1 MHKELFMKAITL
13 AGSGDPEVMTLG
25 EAAKPTPG
33 PDDLLV
39 QVRVSAL
46 NRADTLQR
54 RGLYPPPPG
63 DSEILGLEL
72 AGEVVEWG
80 ANVSGFSEGQRVF
93 GLVGGGGYA
102 EYALLDSQM
111 AMTIPD
117 GWSFEEA
124 AAVPEVFFTA
134 NETVFV
140 LGGLQPG
147 ETLLVH
153 AGGSGV
159 GTAAIQMASQIG
171 ATVYF
176 TAGSREKIDR
186 ALALGAHAGIDYK
199 TQDFVEEIN
208 KLTQGGGVDVV
219 EDFLGAS
226 YLAKN
231 MEVLKITGRLVIV
244 ATMGGMKTEIDLN
257 LLMRKRLAIFG
268 SVMRSRPLQD
278 KREITNRFRERWLPM
293 LTEGKIKPIIDST
306 FPLNQARE
314 AHERMES
321 NLNFGK
327 ILLKVD

>member
-1 MHKELFMKAITL
+1 MKAIVL
-13 AGSGDPEVMTLG
+13 NGSGGPEVLTLG
-25 EAAKPTPG
+25 EAPRPEPK

-39 QVRVSAL
+39 RVRATAL

-63 DSEILGLEL
+63 DSELLGLEL
-72 AGEVVEWG
+72 AGEVAGWG
-80 ANVSGFSEGQRVF
+80 SAVTGFREGQRVF

-102 EYALLDSQM
+102 EYALLDQRM
-111 AMTIPD
+111 AMPVPD
-117 GWSFEEA
+117 GWSWEQA
-124 AAVPEVFFTA
+124 AAVPEVYFTA

-140 LGGLQPG
+140 LGGLQRG

-159 GTAAIQMASQIG
+159 GTAAIQMAHHIG

-176 TAGSREKIDR
+176 TAGSPDKIER
-186 ALALGAHAGIDYK
+186 AMALGAAAGINYK
-199 TQDFVEEIN
+199 TQDFVEEVQR
-208 KLTQGGGVDVV
+208 LTGGKGVDVV
-219 EDFLGAS
+219 EDFLGAA

-231 MEVLKITGRLVIV
+231 VAALKTTGRLVIV
-244 ATMGGMKTEIDLN
+244 ATMGGTKCEIDLN

-268 SVMRSRPLQD
+268 SVLRARPLEE
-278 KREITNRFRERWLPM
+278 KRLVTRRFLERWMEPLAQ
-293 LTEGKIKPIIDST
+293 GKLKPIVDST
-306 FPLNQARE
+306 FPLAQARQ

-327 ILLKVD
+327 IVLTVD

>member
-1 MHKELFMKAITL
+1 MKAIVL
-13 AGSGDPEVMTLG
+13 NGFGDPEVLTLG
-25 EAAKPTPG
+25 EAPTPEPK

-39 QVRVSAL
+39 RVRASAL

-54 RGLYPPPPG
+54 RGRYPAPPG

-72 AGEVVEWG
+72 AGEVAGWG
-80 ANVSGFSEGQRVF
+80 SAVTGFAKGQRVF

-102 EYALLDSQM
+102 EYALLDHKM
-111 AMTIPD
+111 AMLIPE
-117 GWSFEEA
+117 GWSYEQA

-140 LGGLQPG
+140 LGNLQRG

-159 GTAAIQMASQIG
+159 GTAAIQMAHHLG

-176 TAGSREKIDR
+176 TAGSAEKIER
-186 ALALGAHAGIDYK
+186 AMALGADAGINYK
-199 TQDFVEEIN
+199 TQDFVAEV
-208 KLTQGGGVDVV
+208 KRLTDGAGVDVV

-226 YLAKN
+226 YLARN
-231 MEVLKITGRLVIV
+231 MDALKTTGRLVVV
-244 ATMGGMKTEIDLN
+244 ATMGGTKTEIDLN

-268 SVMRSRPLQD
+268 SVLRARPLVE
-278 KREITNRFRERWLPM
+278 KRQVTQRFLQRWMEP
-293 LTEGKIKPIIDST
+293 LTAGVLNPIVDST
-306 FPLNQARE
+306 FPLAQAKE

-321 NLNFGK
+321 NQNFGK
-327 ILLKVD
+327 IILTVD

>member
-1 MHKELFMKAITL
+1 MKAITL
-13 AGSGDPEVMTLG
+13 AGFGGPEVMTLG

-33 PDDLLV
+33 PDDLMV
-39 QVRVSAL
+39 RVRVSAL

-54 RGLYPPPPG
+54 RGLYPSPPG

-80 ANVSGFSEGQRVF
+80 ANVNGFTEGQKVF

-140 LGGLQPG
+140 LGGLQAG

-186 ALALGAHAGIDYK
+186 ALALGAQAGIDYK
-199 TQDFVEEIN
+199 TQDFVEEID
-208 KLTQGGGVDVV
+208 KLTQGEGVDVV

-268 SVMRSRPLQD
+268 SVMRSRPLQE

-293 LTEGKIKPIIDST
+293 LIEGKIKPIIDST

-327 ILLKVD
+327 ILLQVD

>member
-1 MHKELFMKAITL
+1 MKAIVL
-13 AGSGDPEVMTLG
+13 SGSGGPEVLTLG
-25 EAAKPTPG
+25 EAPRPEPK

-39 QVRVSAL
+39 RVRATAL

-63 DSEILGLEL
+63 DSELLGLEL
-72 AGEVVEWG
+72 AGEVAGWG
-80 ANVSGFSEGQRVF
+80 SAVTGFREGQRVF

-102 EYALLDSQM
+102 EYALLDQRM
-111 AMTIPD
+111 AMPVPD
-117 GWSFEEA
+117 GWSWEQA
-124 AAVPEVFFTA
+124 AAVPEVYFTA

-140 LGGLQPG
+140 LGGLQRG

-159 GTAAIQMASQIG
+159 GTAAIQMAHHIG

-176 TAGSREKIDR
+176 TAGSPDKIER
-186 ALALGAHAGIDYK
+186 AMALGAAAGINYK
-199 TQDFVEEIN
+199 TQDFVEEVQR
-208 KLTQGGGVDVV
+208 LTGGKGVDVV
-219 EDFLGAS
+219 EDFLGAA

-231 MEVLKITGRLVIV
+231 MAALKTTGRLVIV
-244 ATMGGMKTEIDLN
+244 ATMGGTKCEIDLN

-268 SVMRSRPLQD
+268 SVLRARPLEE
-278 KREITNRFRERWLPM
+278 KRLVTRRFLERWMEPLAQ
-293 LTEGKIKPIIDST
+293 GKLKPIVDST
-306 FPLNQARE
+306 FPLAQARQ

-327 ILLKVD
+327 IILTVD

>member
-1 MHKELFMKAITL
+1 MKAIVL
-13 AGSGDPEVMTLG
+13 NGSGGPEVLTLG
-25 EAAKPTPG
+25 EAPRPEPK

-39 QVRVSAL
+39 RVRATAL

-63 DSEILGLEL
+63 DSELLGLEL
-72 AGEVVEWG
+72 AGEVAGWG
-80 ANVSGFSEGQRVF
+80 SAVTGFREGQRVF

-102 EYALLDSQM
+102 EYALLDQRM
-111 AMTIPD
+111 AMPVPD
-117 GWSFEEA
+117 AWSWEQA
-124 AAVPEVFFTA
+124 AAVPEVYFTA

-140 LGGLQPG
+140 LGGLQRG

-159 GTAAIQMASQIG
+159 GTAAIQMAHHIG

-176 TAGSREKIDR
+176 TAGSPDKIER
-186 ALALGAHAGIDYK
+186 AMALGAAAGIDYK
-199 TQDFVEEIN
+199 TQDFVEEVLR
-208 KLTQGGGVDVV
+208 LTGGKGVDVV
-219 EDFLGAS
+219 EDFLGAA

-231 MEVLKITGRLVIV
+231 MAALKTTGRLVIV
-244 ATMGGMKTEIDLN
+244 ATMGGTKCEIDLN

-268 SVMRSRPLQD
+268 SVLRARPLEE
-278 KREITNRFRERWLPM
+278 KRLVTRRFLERWMEPLAQ
-293 LTEGKIKPIIDST
+293 GKLKPIVDST
-306 FPLNQARE
+306 FPLAQARQ

-327 ILLKVD
+327 IILTVD